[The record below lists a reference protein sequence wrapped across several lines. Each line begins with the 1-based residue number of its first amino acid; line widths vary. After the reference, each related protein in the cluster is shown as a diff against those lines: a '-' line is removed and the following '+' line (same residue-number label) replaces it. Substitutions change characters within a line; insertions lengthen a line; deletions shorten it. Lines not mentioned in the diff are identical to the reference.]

1 MLHASAR
8 SRASLAG
15 LVVAAFAV
23 TTPAVTTLGC
33 AGGPAPD
40 AFQNKVFYQYDS
52 LGNGGDTRA
61 LEQRYPPLDQGA
73 TAPLPE
79 YVGIGLMGGAVHIS
93 RPRNW
98 VIRAASGRAEHRFIE
113 YVSPRE
119 YIVSVYEL
127 VDSPD
132 DPWLDIM
139 TRYEEQAAK
148 SGADLLGQRIP
159 MATWNAQG
167 RAYVVRRPVPASKA
181 PLVNYAHEYLIR
193 SDRRIVLVQIVHHDE
208 DLEELGTEL
217 RRFVDTLEV
226 N

>member
-1 MLHASAR
+1 MVDAGAS
-8 SRASLAG
+8 SRASL
-15 LVVAAFAV
+15 LVVAVLGFA
-23 TTPAVTTLGC
+23 
-33 AGGPAPD
+33 AGGCSSSPPAD

-52 LGNGGDTRA
+52 LGNGVDARA
-61 LEQRYPPLDQGA
+61 LETHYPPLDLGP

-79 YVGIGLMGGAVHIS
+79 YIGIGLMGGAIHMS

-98 VIRAASGRAEHRFIE
+98 VIRAASGRAEHRFVE

-119 YIVSVYEL
+119 YLVTIYEL
-127 VDSPD
+127 VDSPV

-139 TRYEEQAAK
+139 TRYEEQAGKA
-148 SGADLLGQRIP
+148 GADLLSQRVP

-167 RAYVVRRPVPASKA
+167 RGYVVRRPVAASKA

-208 DLEELGTEL
+208 NLEELETEL
-217 RRFVDTLEV
+217 RRVVDTLEV

>member
-1 MLHASAR
+1 MLHAGAR
-8 SRASLAG
+8 SRASLVIAVLG
-15 LVVAAFAV
+15 LAAFGCSSGP
-23 TTPAVTTLGC
+23 PA
-33 AGGPAPD
+33 D

-52 LGNGGDTRA
+52 LGSGADTRA
-61 LEQRYPPLDQGA
+61 LEQHYPPLDQSA

-98 VIRAASGRAEHRFIE
+98 VIRAASGRAEHRFVE
-113 YVSPRE
+113 YVSPHE
-119 YIVSVYEL
+119 YMVTVYEL
-127 VDSPD
+127 VDSPF

-139 TRYEEQAAK
+139 TRYEDQAGK
-148 SGADLLGQRIP
+148 SGADLMSQRVP

-167 RAYVVRRPVPASKA
+167 RGYVVRRPVAASKA
-181 PLVNYAHEYLIR
+181 PLVNYAHEYLLR
-193 SDRRIVLVQIVHHDE
+193 SEHRIVLVQIVHHDE
-208 DLEELGTEL
+208 NLEELETEL